1 MNKSLLIILICACL
15 MLSVNAQNGS
25 KLDENNGFKTYKFG
39 DKLKP
44 FLILKTFSDNNIINN
59 EHVLRIPGKDLM
71 VGDIPVK
78 CLDLYF
84 IDDSLAKI
92 EVFFNVKYNED
103 LITACK
109 NVFGAPDSSHYKT
122 DTTGSNESISAM
134 IVKEC
139 YWHGKDINLTYS
151 DLSNRF
157 YNNAQKDSPIYKR
170 LTVSLAYKLNSYESL
185 IDVKKEEI
193 KEVQKK
199 SDF

>member
-1 MNKSLLIILICACL
+1 MNKNFLLILMSVCL
-15 MLSVNAQNGS
+15 AISVMAQSGT

-44 FLILKTFSDNNIINN
+44 YLALRTFSDNNIINN
-59 EHVLRIPGKDLM
+59 QHVLRIPGKDLT

-103 LITACK
+103 IIAAVK
-109 NVFGAPDSSHYKT
+109 NVFGAPDSSHFKN
-122 DTTGSNESISAM
+122 DTTGEKENISAM
-134 IVKEC
+134 IAKEC
-139 YWHGKDINLTYS
+139 YWHGKNINLSYS

-170 LTVSLAYKLNSYESL
+170 LTVSLVYKLNSYENL
-185 IDVKKEEI
+185 VEGKKEEV